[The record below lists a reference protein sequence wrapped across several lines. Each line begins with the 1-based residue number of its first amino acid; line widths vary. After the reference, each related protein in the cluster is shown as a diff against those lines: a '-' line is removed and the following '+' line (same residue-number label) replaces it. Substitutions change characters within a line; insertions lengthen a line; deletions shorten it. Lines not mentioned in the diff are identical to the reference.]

1 MRVHRLPAPSSCP
14 TAPPRAPGA
23 VLALLL
29 AALLLLAH
37 LAVPPSAAA
46 LEHGGQNGQDV
57 RELTADDVDTWLDGL
72 VPALLDA
79 ERLPGATVA
88 VVSGGEI
95 VTLRGFGAADRP
107 RLVPG
112 ATPVDPEHHLFRIG
126 SVSKLFTATAVLQ
139 QVERGAL
146 DLDADVR
153 EHLDFPLE
161 LPLGTVTL
169 RHLLSHTAGF
179 EERVDHVI
187 TPDAEKVRDL
197 RTELAEDPP
206 QQLFAP
212 GTTPAYSNYGLA
224 LAGYVVQEVTGVPF
238 EEYVRREILDPLG
251 MSSSTAEQP
260 LPRELSDRMAGGF
273 PAPGADPAPFEHIS
287 VPPAGSVSST
297 ARDMAAFLNLH
308 LGHGPGAVL
317 GPEALAA
324 MHAPALPPASLDGL
338 GAAEQMT
345 LGFRGHEMH
354 GERVLSHGGD
364 TNLFHSELA
373 LFTDADTGLFV
384 SLNGNGVRALST
396 AVVRRQLVQQFARR
410 YVAPPEGAAPALPA
424 GAAERTAAVAGHY
437 RSERRAESSA
447 AALVGALGITTVTA
461 GPDGTIRVGSLA
473 APPTTMREVEPW
485 LWREPGG
492 TATLAARA
500 GEDGVR
506 DVALVA
512 YSTEG
517 RVSAWHGLF
526 VPHLLMLA
534 ALLVL
539 VVTLV
544 AWPVNRLRRRR
555 RWGPPE
561 TGARSRRVRRLAYA
575 APVAVLAGLVL
586 FAASVQPDL
595 SLVRP
600 LTRLGQA
607 LLLLGV
613 LGVVPAALHL
623 ADAIRHRRGVVAVA
637 GTALLTL
644 SLAWVAGYAVAF
656 RVLWPDISI

>member
-1 MRVHRLPAPSSCP
+1 MRVHPFPVRSPIPA
-14 TAPPRAPGA
+14 APPRAPGA
-23 VLALLL
+23 VLALVLVT
-29 AALLLLAH
+29 LLLLAH
-37 LAVPPSAAA
+37 LAVPSSAAA
-46 LEHGGQNGQDV
+46 REHGAQEDQGV
-57 RELTADDVDTWLDGL
+57 RELTAGDVDTWLDGL

-95 VTLRGFGAADRP
+95 VTVRGFGAADRS

-161 LPLGTVTL
+161 LPRGTVTL

-179 EERVDHVI
+179 EERVDHLI

-206 QQLFAP
+206 QQIFAP

-224 LAGYVVQEVTGVPF
+224 LAGYVVQQVTGVPF
-238 EEYVRREILDPLG
+238 EEYVREEVLGPLG
-251 MSSSTAEQP
+251 MTSSTAEQP
-260 LPRELSDRMAGGF
+260 LPPALSDRVAGGF
-273 PAPGADPAPFEHIS
+273 PAPGAEPAPFEHIS

-297 ARDMAAFLNLH
+297 AQDMAAFLNLH
-308 LGHGPGAVL
+308 LGHGPDDVL
-317 GPEALAA
+317 GPGALAA
-324 MHAPALPPASLDGL
+324 MHAPALPPASLGGL

-345 LGFRGHEMH
+345 LGFRGHEMR
-354 GERVLSHGGD
+354 GQRVLSHGGD
-364 TNLFHSELA
+364 TNLFHSELV
-373 LFTDADTGLFV
+373 LFPDADTGLFV
-384 SLNGNGVRALST
+384 SVNGNGVRALST
-396 AVVRRQLVQQFARR
+396 SVLRQQLVGQFARR
-410 YVAPPEGAAPALPA
+410 YVAPPEPAAPEPPP
-424 GAAERTAAVAGHY
+424 GAAERAAAVAGHY
-437 RSERRAESSA
+437 RSARRAESSA
-447 AALVGALGITTVTA
+447 AALVGALAITTVRA
-461 GPDGTIRVGSLA
+461 GPDGTISVGSLA
-473 APPTTMREVEPW
+473 APPTTMHEVEPW
-485 LWREPGG
+485 LWRETGG

-500 GEDGVR
+500 DEDGVR
-506 DVALVA
+506 DIALVA

-526 VPHLLMLA
+526 VPHLLLLA

-555 RWGPPE
+555 RWDTPG
-561 TGARSRRVRRLAYA
+561 GAARPRRVRRLAYA
-575 APVAVLAGLVL
+575 APVAVLAGLAL

-613 LGVVPAALHL
+613 LGVVPAVRHL
-623 ADAIRHRRGVVAVA
+623 AGALRHRRGVVAVA
-637 GTALLTL
+637 GAGLLAL
-644 SLAWVAGYAVAF
+644 SLAWIAGYAVAY
-656 RVLWPDISI
+656 RVLWPDISV

>member
-1 MRVHRLPAPSSCP
+1 MRVHRLPAPSSFP
-14 TAPPRAPGA
+14 VAAPRSPGA
-23 VLALLL
+23 VLVLVL

-37 LAVPPSAAA
+37 LVAPPPAAA
-46 LEHGGQNGQDV
+46 QERGGRDGQGV
-57 RELTADDVDTWLDGL
+57 RELTTEDVDTWLDGL

-88 VVSGGEI
+88 AVSGGEI

-107 RLVPG
+107 RSVPG
-112 ATPVDPEHHLFRIG
+112 ATPVDPEEHLFRLG

-139 QVERGAL
+139 QVERGTL

-179 EERVDHVI
+179 EERVDHLI

-224 LAGYVVQEVTGVPF
+224 LAGYVVQQVTGVPF
-238 EEYVRREILDPLG
+238 EEYVRREVLDPLG
-251 MSSSTAEQP
+251 MTSSTAEQP
-260 LPRELSDRMAGGF
+260 LPPALSNRMADGF
-273 PAPGADPAPFEHIS
+273 PAPGAEPAPFEHLS

-297 ARDMAAFLNLH
+297 AQDMAAFLNLH
-308 LGHGPGAVL
+308 LGHGPDGVL
-317 GPEALAA
+317 GAEALAT

-345 LGFRGHEMH
+345 LGFRGHEIL

-373 LFTDADTGLFV
+373 LFPDADTGLFV
-384 SLNGNGVRALST
+384 SLNGNGVRAPST
-396 AVVRRQLVQQFARR
+396 AVLRQQLVEQFARR
-410 YVAPPEGAAPALPA
+410 YVAPPEPAAPALPP
-424 GAAERTAAVAGHY
+424 GAAERAAAVAGHY
-437 RSERRAESSA
+437 RGERRAESSA
-447 AALVGALGITTVTA
+447 AALVGALAITTVTA
-461 GPDGTIRVGSLA
+461 GQDGTIRVGSLG

-485 LWREPGG
+485 LWREIGG
-492 TATLAARA
+492 SATLAARA

-512 YSTEG
+512 YRTEG
-517 RVSAWHGLF
+517 RVSAWHGWF
-526 VPHLLMLA
+526 VPHLLLLA

-539 VVTLV
+539 VLTLA

-555 RWGPPE
+555 RWGPPD

-595 SLVRP
+595 SLMRP
-600 LTRLGQA
+600 LTRLGQGV
-607 LLLLGV
+607 LLLGV
-613 LGVVPAALHL
+613 LGVVPAAWHL
-623 ADAIRHRRGVVAVA
+623 AGTVRRRGGVVAVA
-637 GTALLTL
+637 GAALLAL
-644 SLAWVAGYAVAF
+644 SLAWVAGWAVAF
-656 RVLWPDISI
+656 RVLWPDISV

>member
-1 MRVHRLPAPSSCP
+1 MRVHRSPAPPSGPVS
-14 TAPPRAPGA
+14 APRRRLGA
-23 VLALLL
+23 VLVLVLVALLL
-29 AALLLLAH
+29 ASPAS
-37 LAVPPSAAA
+37 PPPAAA
-46 LEHGGQNGQDV
+46 QDHDGPGAQ
-57 RELTADDVDTWLDGL
+57 ELTTEDVDTWLDGL

-88 VVSGGEI
+88 VVSGGEV

-107 RLVPG
+107 RPVPG
-112 ATPVDPEHHLFRIG
+112 ATAVDPGHHLFRIG

-153 EHLDFPLE
+153 GHLDFDLE
-161 LPLGTVTL
+161 LPRGTVTL

-179 EERVDHVI
+179 EERVDHLI

-197 RTELAEDPP
+197 RTELAVDPP
-206 QQLFAP
+206 EQIFAP
-212 GTTPAYSNYGLA
+212 GSTPAYSNYGLA
-224 LAGYVVQEVTGVPF
+224 LAGYVVQQVTGVPF

-251 MSSSTAEQP
+251 MTSSTAEQP
-260 LPRELSDRMAGGF
+260 LPAALADRMAGGF
-273 PAPGADPAPFEHIS
+273 PAPWDEAAPFEHIS

-308 LGHGPGAVL
+308 LGHGPDDVL
-317 GPEALAA
+317 GGEALAA
-324 MHAPALPPASLDGL
+324 MHAPALPPGTLGGL

-345 LGFRGHEMH
+345 LGFRGHQMR

-373 LFTDADTGLFV
+373 LFPDADTGLFV
-384 SLNGNGVRALST
+384 SVNGNGVRALST
-396 AVVRRQLVQQFARR
+396 AVLRQQLVEQFARR
-410 YVAPPEGAAPALPA
+410 YVAPAERVAPALPP
-424 GAAERTAAVAGHY
+424 GAAERAAAVAGHY
-437 RSERRAESSA
+437 RSERRAVSSA
-447 AALVGALGITTVTA
+447 AALVGALGITAVSS
-461 GPDGTIRVGSLA
+461 GPDGAIRVSSPG
-473 APPTTMREVEPW
+473 APPLTMREVQPW
-485 LWREPGG
+485 LWQETGG
-492 TATLAARA
+492 TATLAARV

-512 YSTEG
+512 YRTEG

-526 VPHLLMLA
+526 VPHLLLLT

-555 RWGPPE
+555 RWGPPG
-561 TGARSRRVRRLAYA
+561 TGARSRRVRRLAWA
-575 APVAVLAGLVL
+575 APAAVLAGLVL

-600 LTRLGQA
+600 LTRLGQV

-613 LGVVPAALHL
+613 LGVVPAAWHL
-623 ADAIRHRRGVVAVA
+623 AGTVRRRAGVVAVTGA
-637 GTALLTL
+637 ALLTL
-644 SLAWVAGYAVAF
+644 SLAWIGGWAVAF
-656 RVLWPDISI
+656 RVLWPDISV

>member
-1 MRVHRLPAPSSCP
+1 MRVHRLPAPSSFP
-14 TAPPRAPGA
+14 VAAPRRPGA
-23 VLALLL
+23 VLVLVL

-37 LAVPPSAAA
+37 LVAPPPAAA
-46 LEHGGQNGQDV
+46 QERGGRDGQGL
-57 RELTADDVDTWLDGL
+57 RELTTEDVDTWLDGL

-107 RLVPG
+107 RSLPG
-112 ATPVDPEHHLFRIG
+112 ATPVDPEEHLFRLG

-139 QVERGAL
+139 QVERGTL

-179 EERVDHVI
+179 EERVDHLI

-212 GTTPAYSNYGLA
+212 GTIPAYSNYGLA
-224 LAGYVVQEVTGVPF
+224 LAGYVVQQVTGVPF
-238 EEYVRREILDPLG
+238 EEYVRREVLDPLG
-251 MSSSTAEQP
+251 MTSSTAEQP
-260 LPRELSDRMAGGF
+260 LPPALSDRMADGF
-273 PAPGADPAPFEHIS
+273 PAPGAEPAPFEHIS

-297 ARDMAAFLNLH
+297 AQDMAAFLNLH
-308 LGHGPGAVL
+308 LGHGPDGVL
-317 GPEALAA
+317 GPEAMAT

-345 LGFRGHEMH
+345 LGFRGHEIL

-373 LFTDADTGLFV
+373 LFPDADTGLFV
-384 SLNGNGVRALST
+384 SLNGNGVRAPST
-396 AVVRRQLVQQFARR
+396 AVLRQQLVEQFARR
-410 YVAPPEGAAPALPA
+410 YVAPPESAAPALPP
-424 GAAERTAAVAGHY
+424 GAAERAAAVAGHY
-437 RSERRAESSA
+437 RGERRAESSA
-447 AALVGALGITTVTA
+447 AALVGALAITTVTA
-461 GPDGTIRVGSLA
+461 GQDGTIRVGSLG

-485 LWREPGG
+485 LWREIGG
-492 TATLAARA
+492 SATLAARA

-512 YSTEG
+512 YRTEG

-526 VPHLLMLA
+526 VPHLLLLA

-539 VVTLV
+539 VMTLA

-555 RWGPPE
+555 RWGPPD

-575 APVAVLAGLVL
+575 APMAVLAGLVL

-607 LLLLGV
+607 VLLLGV
-613 LGVVPAALHL
+613 LGVVPAAWHL
-623 ADAIRHRRGVVAVA
+623 AGTIRRRGGVVAVA
-637 GTALLTL
+637 GAALLTL
-644 SLAWVAGYAVAF
+644 SLAWVAGWAVAF
-656 RVLWPDISI
+656 RVLWPDISV

>member
-1 MRVHRLPAPSSCP
+1 MRVHRFPAPP
-14 TAPPRAPGA
+14 PFPAAPPRAQGA
-23 VLALLL
+23 LLALLL
-29 AALLLLAH
+29 VALLLLAH
-37 LAVPPSAAA
+37 PVAPSAAA
-46 LEHGGQNGQDV
+46 PERGGQEEQGV
-57 RELTADDVDTWLDGL
+57 RELTAEDVGPWLDGL

-79 ERLPGATVA
+79 EQLPGATVA
-88 VVSGGEI
+88 VVFGGEI
-95 VTLRGFGAADRP
+95 VALRGFGAADRP
-107 RLVPG
+107 RPVPG
-112 ATPVDPEHHLFRIG
+112 TTPVDPGHHLFRIG
-126 SVSKLFTATAVLQ
+126 SLTKLFTATAVLQ

-161 LPLGTVTL
+161 LPRGTVTL

-179 EERVDHVI
+179 EERVDHLI
-187 TPDAEKVRDL
+187 TPDPGKVRDL

-206 QQLFAP
+206 AQIFAP

-224 LAGYVVQEVTGVPF
+224 LAGYVVQQVTGVPF
-238 EEYVRREILDPLG
+238 EEYVRREVLEPLG
-251 MSSSTAEQP
+251 MTSSTAEQP
-260 LPRELSDRMAGGF
+260 LPAALAGRLAGGF
-273 PAPGADPAPFEHIS
+273 PAPETAAAPFEHIS

-308 LGHGPGAVL
+308 LGHGPDAVL
-317 GPEALAA
+317 GPEAMAA
-324 MHAPALPPASLDGL
+324 MHAPALPPASLGGL

-345 LGFRGHEMH
+345 LGFRGHEVR
-354 GERVLSHGGD
+354 GQRVLSHGGD

-373 LFTDADTGLFV
+373 LFPDADTGLFV
-384 SLNGNGVRALST
+384 SVNGNGVRALST
-396 AVVRRQLVQQFARR
+396 AVLRQQLVEQFARR
-410 YVAPPEGAAPALPA
+410 YVAPPAREEPVPPPGTE
-424 GAAERTAAVAGHY
+424 ERAAAVAGHY

-447 AALVGALGITTVTA
+447 AALVGALGITTVRA

-492 TATLAARA
+492 TATLAART
-500 GEDGVR
+500 GDDGTVR

-512 YSTEG
+512 YRTEG

-526 VPHLLMLA
+526 VPHLLLLA

-539 VVTLV
+539 VLALV

-555 RWGPPE
+555 RWGPPG
-561 TGARSRRVRRLAYA
+561 TGARARRVRRLAFA
-575 APVAVLAGLVL
+575 APAAVLAGLVL

-595 SLVRP
+595 SLLRP

-623 ADAIRHRRGVVAVA
+623 AGAVRHRRGVVAVA
-637 GTALLTL
+637 GAALLVL
-644 SLAWVAGYAVAF
+644 ALAWVAGYTVAF
-656 RVLWPDISI
+656 RVLWPDISV